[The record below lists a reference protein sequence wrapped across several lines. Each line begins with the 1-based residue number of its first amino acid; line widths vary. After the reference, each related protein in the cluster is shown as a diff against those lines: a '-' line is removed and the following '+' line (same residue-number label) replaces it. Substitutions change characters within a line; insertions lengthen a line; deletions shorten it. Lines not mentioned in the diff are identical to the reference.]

1 MLRLSRAIASIV
13 RRPLLS
19 PAVPA
24 VPSQEEVIEALKGR
38 LEGTF
43 PGDMALEPLEIT
55 KERSR
60 GRMVVDRRHLHPGG
74 FVHGGAWVGFAD
86 SVAAWVT
93 FPNLPAGADFTTI
106 ELKLNVFKAG
116 RDGDVIEAV
125 AEPLH
130 VGRSTIVVE
139 VEMTRGDQRV
149 AHLIV
154 TQFVIHPREG

>member
-1 MLRLSRAIASIV
+1 M
-13 RRPLLS
+13 
-19 PAVPA
+19 AVD
-24 VPSQEEVIEALKGR
+24 K
-38 LEGTF
+38 LE
-43 PGDMALEPLEIT
+43 LT

-60 GRMVVDRRHLHPGG
+60 GRMVVDRRHLHAGG
-74 FVHGGAWVGFAD
+74 YVHGGAWVGFAD

-93 FPNLPAGADFTTI
+93 FPNLPPGADHDEI

-139 VEMTRGDQRV
+139 VQITREDQRV

-154 TQFVIHPREG
+154 TQFVIPAKEG